1 MLKFIFLFATL
12 IVFSGC
18 KSLHHCKANEEDVEC
33 SSGATIN
40 KTRIPIDKSIIKGT
54 VTDCETGEPIPFSE
68 VILQQEGHILAR
80 ISDEYGNYEFKDI
93 PYGIYTLSFSSSSGG
108 YEHFDM
114 HVDLELGYNVQLD
127 VHLKEEIILLE
138 KPVIYI
144 YPEKDTTVS
153 VKLNYDGEIIHSYP
167 EYPDSGWTVKAQ
179 ADGTL
184 WDKDGKSYYA
194 LFWEGKP
201 DAELFAKDGFVV
213 KGSETAAFLEEKLAY
228 LGLNR
233 REANEFIMYWLPRM
247 ESYPYNFIHFAG
259 KTYEEMAEL
268 IIDPKPETLI
278 RVMMLTLPLQHN
290 MHMPEQDLSPLK
302 KERKG
307 YTVVEWGGSVLNA
320 TTEVYN
326 HKSAD

>member
-1 MLKFIFLFATL
+1 MLKFIFLFATV

-18 KSLHHCKANEEDVEC
+18 KSLHHCNADTENQEFT
-33 SSGATIN
+33 SGATIN
-40 KTRIPIDKSIIKGT
+40 KTRIPVDKSIIKGT
-54 VTDCETGEPIPFSE
+54 VTDSETGEPIPFIE
-68 VILQQEGHILAR
+68 VELRKEGYYFAR
-80 ISDEYGNYEFKDI
+80 ITDEYGNYEIKDI
-93 PYGIYTLSFSSSSGG
+93 PFGIYTLWFSSSLGG

-138 KPVIYI
+138 KPVLYI

-153 VKLNYDGEIIHSYP
+153 VKLNYKGDIIHSYP

-179 ADGTL
+179 TDGTL

-247 ESYPYNFIHFAG
+247 ESNPYNFIHFAG

-320 TTEVYN
+320 TTVVYN
-326 HKSAD
+326 HKSVD